1 MAFRNTRI
9 YLLPHHECKPILRLT
24 DSGMKLLKLR
34 IMMIAVVVM
43 VLLLFALL
51 SDLFAP
57 RSELFGLLG
66 DDRMDRR
73 AHLRP

>member
-1 MAFRNTRI
+1 MNANQF
-9 YLLPHHECKPILRLT
+9 CLT